1 MGSDQS
7 MQIKLKNEHF
17 FSYRARVSYNSED
30 NWYFPTRGARFKAE
44 YAYMTNDF
52 GKLNVRD
59 AEGNKLGKKAGM
71 NEVNA
76 NWRLSFS
83 LTKRFTL
90 QPMLY
95 GRLLFGDVVP
105 AAFSNIIGGDWFG
118 HYVE

>member
-44 YAYMTNDF
+44 YAYMTHDF

-71 NEVNA
+71 NEVNGNVLA
-76 NWRLSFS
+76 TITISCC
-83 LTKRFTL
+83 
-90 QPMLY
+90 
-95 GRLLFGDVVP
+95 V
-105 AAFSNIIGGDWFG
+105 
-118 HYVE
+118 

>member
-1 MGSDQS
+1 MQAEFLPINLYLRNFNVQLGWDFMHYRSKLGSDQS

-71 NEVNA
+71 NEVNGNVLA
-76 NWRLSFS
+76 TITISCC
-83 LTKRFTL
+83 
-90 QPMLY
+90 
-95 GRLLFGDVVP
+95 V
-105 AAFSNIIGGDWFG
+105 
-118 HYVE
+118 